1 MKFDVMLTGVGGEG
15 VLTTQVMIARAANIE
30 GHYVRGVQ
38 LHGLAQRGGVIPT
51 FIRFGSEKDLSSPGI
66 MQANADLILAFE
78 PLEAVRATY
87 YARKEK
93 TTFVINDYPLVPI
106 YASIFN
112 ISYPTMSEIIK
123 RIRPFAKEIHVFKA
137 SYLGKAKFGS
147 AIFGNTILVGIVTGI
162 GLLPLKEDSLRE
174 AIRVTAPREMENNI
188 KAFELGL
195 QLGREKRSAR
205 RGT

>member
-51 FIRFGSEKDLSSPGI
+51 FIRFGSEKEVSSPGI

-78 PLEAVRATY
+78 ALEAVRATY

-106 YASIFN
+106 YASLFN
-112 ISYPTMSEIIK
+112 IPYPTMSEIIK
-123 RIRPFAKEIHVFKA
+123 RIKPFAKEIHVLKA
-137 SYLGKAKFGS
+137 SHLGREKFGS
-147 AIFGNTILVGIVTGI
+147 AIFGNTILVGVVTGI
-162 GLLPLKEDSLRE
+162 GLLPLSADSLRE
-174 AIRVTAPREMENNI
+174 AIKVTAPKEMENNI

-195 QLGREKRSAR
+195 QLGRDKRVSYE
-205 RGT
+205 

>member
-30 GHYVRGVQ
+30 GYYVRGVQ

-51 FIRFGSEKDLSSPGI
+51 FVRFGSEKEVSSPGI

-93 TTFVINDYPLVPI
+93 TAFVINDYPLVPI
-106 YASIFN
+106 YASL
-112 ISYPTMSEIIK
+112 SSLPYPTMNEIIK
-123 RIRPFAKEIHVFKA
+123 RVKPFAKEIHVFNA
-137 SYLGKAKFGS
+137 SHLGKEKFGS
-147 AIFGNTILVGIVTGI
+147 AIFGNTILLGIVTGI
-162 GLLPLKEDSLRE
+162 GLLPLKDDSLRG
-174 AIRVTAPREMENNI
+174 AVKLTSPREMENNI

-195 QLGREKRSAR
+195 QLGREKRSAL
-205 RGT
+205 

>member
-51 FIRFGSEKDLSSPGI
+51 FIRFGSEKEVSSPGI

-112 ISYPTMSEIIK
+112 FPYPTMSDIIK
-123 RIRPFAKEIHVFKA
+123 RIKPFAKEIYVFNA
-137 SYLGKAKFGS
+137 SRIGKEKFGS
-147 AIFGNTILVGIVTGI
+147 PIFGNTILVGVVTGV
-162 GLLPLKEDSLRE
+162 GLLPLKEASLRE
-174 AIRVTAPREMENNI
+174 AIRVTAPRETENNI

-205 RGT
+205 

>member
-1 MKFDVMLTGVGGEG
+1 
-15 VLTTQVMIARAANIE
+15 MIARAANIE

-51 FIRFGSEKDLSSPGI
+51 FIRFGSEKEVSSPGI
-66 MQANADLILAFE
+66 MQANADLILSFE

-106 YASIFN
+106 YASILN
-112 ISYPTMSEIIK
+112 IPYPTMSEIIK
-123 RIRPFAKEIHVFKA
+123 RIKPFAKEIHVFNV
-137 SYLGKAKFGS
+137 SHLGKEKFGN
-147 AIFGNTILVGIVTGI
+147 AIFGNTILVGVVTGI
-162 GLLPLKEDSLRE
+162 GLLPLKEESLRE
-174 AIRVTAPREMENNI
+174 AIKVTAPREMENNV

-195 QLGREKRSAR
+195 RLGKEKRSTR
-205 RGT
+205 

>member
-51 FIRFGSEKDLSSPGI
+51 FIRFGSEKEVSSPGI

-78 PLEAVRATY
+78 ALEAVRATY

-106 YASIFN
+106 YASLFN
-112 ISYPTMSEIIK
+112 IPYPTMSEIIR
-123 RIRPFAKEIHVFKA
+123 RIKPFAKEIHVFKA
-137 SYLGKAKFGS
+137 SHLGREKFGS
-147 AIFGNTILVGIVTGI
+147 AIFGNTILVGVVTGI

-174 AIRVTAPREMENNI
+174 AIKVTAPREMENNI

-195 QLGREKRSAR
+195 QLGRDKRVSYE
-205 RGT
+205 

>member
-15 VLTTQVMIARAANIE
+15 VLTTQAMIARAANIE

-51 FIRFGSEKDLSSPGI
+51 FIRFGSEREVSSPGI

-106 YASIFN
+106 YASILN
-112 ISYPTMSEIIK
+112 IPYPTMSEIIK
-123 RIRPFAKEIHVFKA
+123 RIKPFAKEIHVFNV
-137 SYLGKAKFGS
+137 SHLGKEKFGN
-147 AIFGNTILVGIVTGI
+147 AIFGNTILVGVVTGI
-162 GLLPLKEDSLRE
+162 GLLPLKEESLRE
-174 AIRVTAPREMENNI
+174 AIKVTAPREMENNV

-195 QLGREKRSAR
+195 RLGKEKRSTR
-205 RGT
+205 

>member
-1 MKFDVMLTGVGGEG
+1 MKFDIMLTGVGGEG
-15 VLTTQVMIARAANIE
+15 VLTTQVMIARAANIK

-51 FIRFGSEKDLSSPGI
+51 FVRFGSEEEVSSPGI

-106 YASIFN
+106 YANIFN
-112 ISYPTMSEIIK
+112 TPYPSMNEIIK
-123 RIRPFAKEIHVFKA
+123 RIKPFAKEIHVFNA
-137 SYLGKAKFGS
+137 SHLGIEKFGS
-147 AIFGNTILVGIVTGI
+147 AIFGNTILVGAVAGG
-162 GLLPLKEDSLRE
+162 GLLPLGEDSLRE
-174 AIRVTAPREMENNI
+174 AIRVTAPRDVESNI

-195 QLGREKRSAR
+195 QLGRERLSAP
-205 RGT
+205 

>member
-51 FIRFGSEKDLSSPGI
+51 FIRFGSEKEVSSPGI

-78 PLEAVRATY
+78 ALEAVRATY

-106 YASIFN
+106 YASLFN
-112 ISYPTMSEIIK
+112 IPYPTMSEIIK
-123 RIRPFAKEIHVFKA
+123 RIKPFAKEVHVLKV
-137 SYLGKAKFGS
+137 SHLGKEKFGN

-162 GLLPLKEDSLRE
+162 GLLPLSADSLRE
-174 AIRVTAPREMENNI
+174 AIKITAPREMENNI

-195 QLGREKRSAR
+195 QLGKEKRSS
-205 RGT
+205 

>member
-1 MKFDVMLTGVGGEG
+1 MKFDIMLTGVGGEG

-51 FIRFGSEKDLSSPGI
+51 FVRFGSEKEVSSPGI

-93 TTFVINDYPLVPI
+93 TIFVINDYPLVPI
-106 YASIFN
+106 YAN
-112 ISYPTMSEIIK
+112 LLNTPYPSMNEIIK
-123 RIRPFAKEIHVFKA
+123 RIKPFAKETHVFNA
-137 SYLGKAKFGS
+137 SHLGIEKFGS
-147 AIFGNTILVGIVTGI
+147 ATFGNTILIGIVAGG

-174 AIRVTAPREMENNI
+174 AIRVTAPRDTENNI

-195 QLGREKRSAR
+195 QLGREKLSRQ
-205 RGT
+205 

>member
-51 FIRFGSEKDLSSPGI
+51 FVRFGSEKEVSSPGI

-78 PLEAVRATY
+78 ALEAVRATY

-93 TTFVINDYPLVPI
+93 TTFVINDYSLVPI
-106 YASIFN
+106 YASLFN
-112 ISYPTMSEIIK
+112 IPYLTMSEIIK
-123 RIRPFAKEIHVFKA
+123 RIKPFAKRIHVFKA
-137 SYLGKAKFGS
+137 SHLGREKLGN
-147 AIFGNTILVGIVTGI
+147 AIFGNTILVGVVTGI

-174 AIRVTAPREMENNI
+174 AIRVTAPREMENNV

-195 QLGREKRSAR
+195 QLGREKRSTR
-205 RGT
+205 

>member
-15 VLTTQVMIARAANIE
+15 VLTTQAMIARAANIE

-51 FIRFGSEKDLSSPGI
+51 FIRFGSEREVSSPGI

-106 YASIFN
+106 YASILN
-112 ISYPTMSEIIK
+112 IPYPTMSEIIK
-123 RIRPFAKEIHVFKA
+123 RIKPFAKEIHVFNV
-137 SYLGKAKFGS
+137 SHLGKEKFGN
-147 AIFGNTILVGIVTGI
+147 AIFGNTILVGVVTGI
-162 GLLPLKEDSLRE
+162 GLLPLKEESLRE
-174 AIRVTAPREMENNI
+174 AIKVTAPREMENNV

-195 QLGREKRSAR
+195 QLGKEKRSTR
-205 RGT
+205 

>member
-1 MKFDVMLTGVGGEG
+1 MKFDVMLTGVGGVG
-15 VLTTQVMIARAANIE
+15 VLTTQVMIARAANLE

-51 FIRFGSEKDLSSPGI
+51 FVRFGSEREVSSPGI

-87 YARKEK
+87 FARKKK

-106 YASIFN
+106 YANIFN
-112 ISYPTMSEIIK
+112 TPYPSMSEIIK
-123 RIRPFAKEIHVFKA
+123 RIKPFSKEIHVFNA
-137 SYLGKAKFGS
+137 SHLGKEKFGS
-147 AIFGNTILVGIVTGI
+147 AIFGNTILVGVVAGG
-162 GLLPLKEDSLRE
+162 GLLPLGEDSLRE
-174 AIRVTAPREMENNI
+174 AIKATAPREIERNI

-195 QLGREKRSAR
+195 QLGREKLSTR
-205 RGT
+205 

>member
-1 MKFDVMLTGVGGEG
+1 MKFDIMLTGVGGEG

-30 GHYVRGVQ
+30 GYHVRGVQ

-51 FIRFGSEKDLSSPGI
+51 FVRFGSEEEVSSPGI

-78 PLEAVRATY
+78 PLEAARAIY

-93 TTFVINDYPLVPI
+93 TTFVVNDYPLVPI
-106 YASIFN
+106 YAGLSN
-112 ISYPTMSEIIK
+112 IPYPAMSAIIK
-123 RIRPFAKEIHVFKA
+123 RIKPFAKEIHVFNA
-137 SYLGKAKFGS
+137 SHLGKEKLGS
-147 AIFGNTILVGIVTGI
+147 AIFGNTILIGFVTGI

-174 AIRVTAPREMENNI
+174 AIKVTSPREMENNI

-205 RGT
+205 

>member
-15 VLTTQVMIARAANIE
+15 VLTTQAMIARAANIE

-51 FIRFGSEKDLSSPGI
+51 FLRFGSEKEVSSPGI

-78 PLEAVRATY
+78 ALEAVRATY

-106 YASIFN
+106 YASLFN
-112 ISYPTMSEIIK
+112 VPYPTLSEIIK
-123 RIRPFAKEIHVFKA
+123 RIKPFAKEVHVLKV
-137 SYLGKAKFGS
+137 SHLGKEKFGN

-162 GLLPLKEDSLRE
+162 GLLPLSADSLRE
-174 AIRVTAPREMENNI
+174 AIKITAPREMENNI

-195 QLGREKRSAR
+195 QLGKEK
-205 RGT
+205 